1 MRCTLRFSVLALVVS
16 GAVLGAGPWVEG
28 ASIYLS
34 IPSIAGENP
43 TPGYPG
49 AILVNPLDV
58 TPDSFSIQKTI
69 DKATPKIL
77 AAVAGGTPLHTVSA
91 LFYNAP
97 PSGPPDAILPFVN
110 VFASSQVIGPGL
122 TETDGFAATTPDSMY
137 LEVSGITDAF
147 STPGYSGLMKIDSL
161 DMSGNTFTVGRKT
174 DSATPQIQSAV
185 ILGTHHTASLLFY
198 NTTPSGPP
206 DVELDFQDVIASS
219 FTPNGSSGDMLQ
231 ELDGFNFVSIS
242 QPSPEPGSF
251 VLALLGAAALVVQC
265 FRRRRAMRVESLAVR
280 S

>member
-1 MRCTLRFSVLALVVS
+1 MQCRLRFLVLVIMAS
-16 GAVLGAGPWVEG
+16 GAVLGAGPRVEG
-28 ASIYLS
+28 ATIYLN

-49 AILVNPLDV
+49 AILVNPLEV
-58 TPDSFSIQKTI
+58 TPDSFSIEKMI
-69 DKATPKIL
+69 DKATPTIHS
-77 AAVAGGTPLHTVSA
+77 AVIAGTPLHTVSA
-91 LFYNAP
+91 LIYNAA
-97 PSGPPDAILPFVN
+97 PSGPPDAILPFADVL
-110 VFASSQVIGPGL
+110 ASSQVIGPGL

-137 LEVSGITDAF
+137 LEVSGITGEF

-161 DMSGNTFTVGRKT
+161 EMSGNTFTVGRKT

-198 NTTPSGPP
+198 NSVPSGPP
-206 DVELDFQDVIASS
+206 DAELDFQDVIASS

-242 QPSPEPGSF
+242 QPTPEPGTF
-251 VLALLGAAALVVQC
+251 VLALAGAVAIGAKCVSH
-265 FRRRRAMRVESLAVR
+265 RRATRG
-280 S
+280 